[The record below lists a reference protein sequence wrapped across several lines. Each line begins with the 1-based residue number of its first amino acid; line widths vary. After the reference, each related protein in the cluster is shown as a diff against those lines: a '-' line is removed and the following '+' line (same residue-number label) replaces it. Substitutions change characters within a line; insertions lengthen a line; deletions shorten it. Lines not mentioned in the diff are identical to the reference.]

1 MLDFA
6 TLKSMDAVDV
16 KQIRYEND
24 HPVNCILT
32 FLSKRDFLTC
42 DWAMQISGLWAFAAQ
57 LLCLIISVNKNYI
70 LGVKDDKKETGGG
83 NEYLKSH
90 LNICLYKFRIK
101 MKKNS
106 RLQNILQNTQQTR
119 I

>member
-6 TLKSMDAVDV
+6 TLKSMDAMDVDY
-16 KQIRYEND
+16 ICYENN
-24 HPVNCILT
+24 HPVNFTAFLT
-32 FLSKRDFLTC
+32 FLSKRDFLT
-42 DWAMQISGLWAFAAQ
+42 WAMQISGLWAFAAQ
-57 LLCLIISVNKNYI
+57 LLCLIISV
-70 LGVKDDKKETGGG
+70 KDDKKETGGG
-83 NEYLKSH
+83 NACLKSQ
-90 LNICLYKFRIK
+90 LNISCLYKFRFK